1 MAFQLNNFK
10 VSKKLNIDI
19 IHIKKKQESKRNYIV
34 NQIDRSKSKK
44 KYE

>member
-1 MAFQLNNFK
+1 MAFQLNKFK
-10 VSKKLNIDI
+10 VSKKLNITLYI
-19 IHIKKKQESKRNYIV
+19 YKKKQESKRNYIV

>member
-1 MAFQLNNFK
+1 MAFQLNKFK